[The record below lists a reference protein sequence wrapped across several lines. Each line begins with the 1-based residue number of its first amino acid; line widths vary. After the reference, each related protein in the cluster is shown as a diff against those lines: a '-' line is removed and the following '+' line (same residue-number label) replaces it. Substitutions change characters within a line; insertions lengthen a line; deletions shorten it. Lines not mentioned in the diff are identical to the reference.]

1 MQKVQSERA
10 ERWCQGEGV
19 ARQHCIV
26 VPRMKLLIKSKK
38 RIKAETRIK

>member
-10 ERWCQGEGV
+10 ERWCQGESV

-26 VPRMKLLIKSKK
+26 VPRMKLSKK